1 MNTVTK
7 QITINTQHEVIGA
20 LDDCATACESAYQM
34 LGIGE
39 SAAQRARKAAEL
51 LRAETSTPEN
61 RTVAPEDTTSLEW
74 LTTNAAFDMYA
85 VTSRLSVLFNDL
97 SEHMTATQRAEML
110 DAFGTLAPFMLGMK
124 QRAGNDPTDG
134 EEPVQE
140 FARFY
145 ERVVQASLQSAKRFV
160 LAFDGLENGRPKFK
174 VVLRK
179 KEEEK
184 TEGEQTGG
192 AGALDLGIP
201 LDERAKRVVKRRRR
215 GEEGEAEHKTERGG
229 ETEEG
234 EDAGDAQRPRGKGG
248 RSHGW

>member
-184 TEGEQTGG
+184 PEGEQTEEKPLVVDGTAEEFG
-192 AGALDLGIP
+192 ITGYEDTTRVAGAMASVASEIVQREAIHEQYAQHQAENEH
-201 LDERAKRVVKRRRR
+201 DED
-215 GEEGEAEHKTERGG
+215 E
-229 ETEEG
+229 
-234 EDAGDAQRPRGKGG
+234 
-248 RSHGW
+248 